1 MRVGV
6 AELVGRYR
14 AVYRD
19 RFGDLPIINSRLDV
33 EAVGFRR
40 LDEHALGALITPWFI
55 NLVLLPGTD
64 RWQDRVQ
71 GSIAAVVLPGGT
83 LDFTVSHD
91 DKLGTILSAAL
102 FGTVADFPSQ
112 DMARDVARETLR
124 LLFARA
130 GEGGTERGKTMSRR
144 QLLTRLGSVVGD
156 QWNV

>member
-33 EAVGFRR
+33 EAIGFRR

-71 GSIAAVVLPGGT
+71 GSIAAIVLPGGT

-112 DMARDVARETLR
+112 DMARDVAREALR
-124 LLFARA
+124 LLFTRFNK
-130 GEGGTERGKTMSRR
+130 EIGGRRRTMSRR
-144 QLLTRLGSVVGD
+144 QLLKQLGNVVGD
-156 QWNV
+156 QQ